1 MKLGEVDYNLKP
13 VDARIFLCRPD
24 KKTIARISEAYDI
37 NYSTKVSVLNELSF
51 KIPTVLMEDGVPV
64 DNTNIDKI
72 KNRYLFK
79 LKYGNITEYFLMN
92 ESSKS
97 YSDDEYISYT
107 ALSLGVQLSDKNIR
121 QFEVVSKTLSQI
133 TTEILSS
140 VNTKWKIGYVDSY
153 FEEIYRS
160 YEVASNNILEIIY
173 DLAKL
178 WNALIVWNSVKYE
191 INFYKPENIGKDKGF
206 YIRDGKYL
214 ESFNLATS
222 TIDTITR
229 LKVYGQ
235 DGLSIHRLNPTGQ
248 SYLEDYRYYLYPFKR
263 ENGVVVSHSKYLS
276 DSLCVA
282 LEDYQALVETLSE
295 KFTNLT
301 TMVTTQNSIIQT
313 EEQKLNTLN
322 TQRVIIED
330 ELDLSNANFQSA
342 TPKHQDIIQRLE
354 AKRQEISN
362 QEAFIRDLNYQLS
375 EYENELHDLQEKLAR
390 EKNFTIEQ
398 LAELS
403 DFEIEKEYTNDSIV
417 DDEDLIEDGKEV
429 FRQYL
434 EPKIRLDMNLIDF
447 QSIVECQNDWDKLGL
462 GDIIRV
468 RYDRLQVNIKAKI
481 TEITHDFENESIS
494 IVIENEFDEDNNWLE
509 QLNKAGNTSTI
520 VQMDKWKWNLS
531 EKNNGAIN
539 DIINNKWDAL
549 KNAVMA
555 GYNQKIEIS
564 ERGIIVRDLEDP
576 LSWLVIQNGFLAI
589 TNDNGE
595 SWKHAI
601 SKDGI
606 FGERIFGK
614 IISGVNL
621 VIEDESGIWVT
632 QGSRTT
638 IYNRHGDEVMYLGLV
653 SDNVKDEN
661 GNLIPQDNEC
671 FGLVS
676 WNHVTRVALTTC
688 EGFSV
693 SKKDGE
699 EWKKVLWANTDG
711 TLYSRN
717 MVAENIKIVNN
728 LDEVILDAENN
739 YFNAG
744 LLDKIVVD
752 GKLTTLEKLE
762 LIKELYNIHSDYKLL
777 LQQAQKYIRSERD
790 NATDVDGAFNTTTQS
805 FPTVYSTT
813 DRYSTSAL
821 KNAYLELMTY
831 MSNFIKIINNGY
843 PETSYL
849 NIDMTDP
856 LTESTSQIE
865 NRGIF
870 VQKFKNY
877 YDEATRLRQEI
888 EDSLFYSGLTM
899 GRYHNNLIMNDFGFI
914 AVRSDGKYRAYLNAT
929 NGLALQKWENGK
941 WANKLFAT
949 LGDSTWEDGTL
960 YAEGLVTKNLRIVD
974 GDLGDA
980 ITFDW
985 KDGITIFGRN
995 GEKIILN
1002 ANEAISIYVNGE
1014 KKFYVGTDGRL
1025 YAKDMTTH
1033 NLKIVDGF
1041 LGEKII
1047 FDQDDGITING
1058 NNHEQIRLNANEGM
1072 AIDVNSEPRFWIS
1085 KDGYIYARKLFIMNG
1100 ELDESILEGLD
1111 KDDSFISDLTV
1122 TRLRTYDPSDPDNYV
1137 HIKQKFLRFITKNG
1151 SSENV
1156 KYEMYFEGSGVQ
1168 AYPIAIWGS
1177 GSGNNTNNNKAK
1189 QYKTPQGFFTEYID
1203 ETGEKHSINLNT
1215 ESTKSIEIISP
1226 RTVSIK
1232 GGSGSITMNN
1242 TQLEIKFGNNTFTMS
1257 ATGIKLNGTRIDLN

>member
-1 MKLGEVDYNLKP
+1 MKLGEINYNLKP
-13 VDARIFLCRPD
+13 DDARIFLCRPD
-24 KKTIARISEAYDI
+24 KKTIARIGEAYDI
-37 NYSTKVSVLNELSF
+37 LYNTKVSILNEISF
-51 KIPTVLMEDGVPV
+51 KIPTTLIEDGVPV
-64 DNTNIDKI
+64 DNKNIDKI

-79 LKYGNITEYFLMN
+79 LKYGHITEYFLLN
-92 ESSKS
+92 ESNKA
-97 YSDDEYISYT
+97 YSDDEYIQYS
-107 ALSLGVQLSDKNIR
+107 ALSLGIQLSDKNIR
-121 QFEVVSKTLSQI
+121 NFEVVSKTLSQI

-140 VNTKWKIGYVDSY
+140 VNTIWKLGYVDSY

-178 WNALIVWNSVKYE
+178 WNALIVWDSIKCE
-191 INFYKPENIGKDKGF
+191 IHFYRPENIGKDKGF

-214 ESFNLATS
+214 ESFNLAIN

-263 ENGVVVSHSKYLS
+263 ENGLVVSHSKYLT
-276 DSLCVA
+276 DSLCMA
-282 LEDYQALVETLSE
+282 LEDYQALVESLSE

-313 EEQKLNTLN
+313 EEQKLSALN
-322 TQRVIIED
+322 TQRIVIED
-330 ELDLSNANFQSA
+330 ELDLSNASFQSS
-342 TPKHQDIIQRLE
+342 TLNHQDIIQRLE
-354 AKRQEISN
+354 AKRLEISN
-362 QEAFIRDLNYQLS
+362 QEAFIRSLNYQLS
-375 EYENELHDLQEKLAR
+375 DYENDLNDLREKLAR
-390 EKNFTIEQ
+390 ENNFTVEQ

-403 DFEIEKEYTNDSIV
+403 NFEIEKEYINDSII
-417 DDEDLIEDGKEV
+417 DDEDLMEEGQEV
-429 FRQYL
+429 FRTYL
-434 EPKIRLDMNLIDF
+434 EPKIKLDMNLIDF
-447 QSIVECQNDWDKLGL
+447 LSIVECQNDWDKLGL
-462 GDIIRV
+462 GDIVRV
-468 RYDRLQVNIKAKI
+468 RYDRLQVDIKAKI
-481 TEITHDFENESIS
+481 TEIAHNFENESIS
-494 IVIENEFDEDNNWLE
+494 VVIENEFDEENNWLE

-621 VIEDESGIWVT
+621 MIEDESGIWIT

-638 IYNRHGDEVMYLGLV
+638 IYNRQGDEVMYVGLV
-653 SDNVKDEN
+653 SENQKDSA

-676 WNHVTRVALTTC
+676 WNHITRVALTTC

-693 SKKDGE
+693 SKKDND

-711 TLYSRN
+711 TLYSRH
-717 MVAENIKIVNN
+717 MVAENIKVVNN

-739 YFNAG
+739 YFNIG
-744 LLDKIVVD
+744 LLDKIVAD

-762 LIKELYNIHSDYKLL
+762 LIKELYKIHSDYKLL
-777 LQQAQKYIRSERD
+777 LQQAQKYIRSDRD
-790 NATDVDGAFNTTTQS
+790 NLTDVEGAFNVAMQT

-813 DRYSTSAL
+813 DKYSTSAL
-821 KNAYLELMTY
+821 KNAYLELMNG
-831 MSNFIKIINNGY
+831 MSSYIKIINNGY
-843 PETSYL
+843 SESQNL
-849 NIDMTDP
+849 HIDMTDP
-856 LTESTSQIE
+856 ITESTSHIE

-877 YDEATRLRQEI
+877 YDEATRLRQQI
-888 EDSLFYSGLTM
+888 EDSLFYSGITM

-929 NGLALQKWENGK
+929 NGLALQKWENGQ
-941 WANKLFAT
+941 WVSKLFAT
-949 LGDSTWEDGTL
+949 LGDAKWEDGTL

-985 KDGITIFGRN
+985 LDGITIYGRN
-995 GEKIILN
+995 GEEIRLN
-1002 ANEAISIYVNGE
+1002 ANEAISIYVNGD

-1025 YAKDMTTH
+1025 YAKDITTH

-1047 FDQDDGITING
+1047 FDQNDGITING
-1058 NNHEQIRLNANEGM
+1058 NNGEQIRLNANEGI
-1072 AIDVNSEPRFWIS
+1072 AIDVHSEPRFWIS
-1085 KDGYIYARKLFIMNG
+1085 KDGYLYARKLFIMNG
-1100 ELDESILEGLD
+1100 ELDEKILESLGED
-1111 KDDSFISDLTV
+1111 NSFISDLTV
-1122 TRLRTYDPSDPDNYV
+1122 TKLRTYDPNDPDNYV
-1137 HIKQKFLRFITKNG
+1137 HIKQKFLRFITKSG
-1151 SSENV
+1151 STENT

-1168 AYPIAIWGS
+1168 AYPVAIWGS

-1189 QYKTPQGFFTEYID
+1189 QYKTSEGFFTEYID
-1203 ETGEKHSINLNT
+1203 EGGEKHAINLNT
-1215 ESTKSIEIISP
+1215 DRTKSIEITTP

-1232 GGSGSITMNN
+1232 GGGGSIIMNN
-1242 TQLEIKFGNNTFTMS
+1242 SQLEIKFGSNAITMS
-1257 ATGIKLNGTRIDLN
+1257 ASGIKVNGTRIDLN

>member
-1 MKLGEVDYNLKP
+1 MKLGEINYNLKP
-13 VDARIFLCRPD
+13 DDVRIFLCRPD

-37 NYSTKVSVLNELSF
+37 TYSTKLSVLNEISF
-51 KIPTVLMEDGVPV
+51 KIPTVLMEDGIPF

-79 LKYGNITEYFLMN
+79 LRYGQITEYFLMN

-97 YSDDEYISYT
+97 YSDNEYISYT

-121 QFEVVSKTLSQI
+121 QFEVISKTLSQI

-140 VNTKWKIGYVDSY
+140 VNTKWTLGYVDSY

-160 YEVASNNILEIIY
+160 YEVASNNVLEIIY
-173 DLAKL
+173 ELANL
-178 WNALIVWNSVKYE
+178 WNALIVWDSVKYE

-214 ESFNLATS
+214 ESFNLATN

-248 SYLEDYRYYLYPFKR
+248 SYLEDYRYYLYPFNR
-263 ENGVVVSHSKYLS
+263 ENGVIVSHSKYLS
-276 DSLCVA
+276 DSLCIA
-282 LEDYQALVETLSE
+282 LEDYKALVEALSE
-295 KFTNLT
+295 KFTHLT
-301 TMVTTQNSIIQT
+301 EMVTTQNSIIQT
-313 EEQKLNTLN
+313 EEQKLSALN

-330 ELDLSNANFQSA
+330 ELDLSNANFQSS
-342 TPKHQDIIQRLE
+342 TLKHQDIIQRLE
-354 AKRQEISN
+354 AKRLDISK
-362 QEAFIRDLNYQLS
+362 QEAFIRDLSYQLS
-375 EYENELHDLQEKLAR
+375 DFENELQDLQEKLAR
-390 EKNFTIEQ
+390 ENNFTVEQ

-403 DFEIEKEYTNDSIV
+403 DFEIEKEYINDSIV
-417 DDEDLIEDGKEV
+417 DDEDLIEVGKEV

-434 EPKIRLDMNLIDF
+434 EPKIKLDMNLIDF
-447 QSIVECQNDWDKLGL
+447 RSIVECQNDWDKLGL
-462 GDIIRV
+462 GDIVRV
-468 RYDRLQVNIKAKI
+468 KYDRLQVDVKAKI

-494 IVIENEFDEDNNWLE
+494 VVIENEFDEDNNWLE

-531 EKNNGAIN
+531 EENNGAIN

-621 VIEDESGIWVT
+621 IIEDESGIWVT

-638 IYNRHGDEVMYLGLV
+638 IYNRHGEEVMYVGLV
-653 SDNVKDEN
+653 SENTKDDD
-661 GNLIPQDNEC
+661 GNLIPQANEC

-676 WNHVTRVALTTC
+676 WNHITRVALTTC

-693 SKKDGE
+693 SKKDDE

-717 MVAENIKIVNN
+717 MIAENIKIVNN

-739 YFNAG
+739 YFNIG
-744 LLDKIVVD
+744 LLDKIVAD

-762 LIKELYNIHSDYKLL
+762 LIKELYKIHSDYKLL
-777 LQQAQKYIRSERD
+777 LQQAQKYIKSERD
-790 NATDVDGAFNTTTQS
+790 NVTDIEGAFNTSTQT
-805 FPTVYSTT
+805 FPTVHSTT
-813 DRYSTSAL
+813 DRYSTDAL
-821 KNAYLELMTY
+821 KNAYLELINY
-831 MSNFIKIINNGY
+831 MSSYIKIINNGY
-843 PETSYL
+843 LDSSNL

-856 LTESTSQIE
+856 ITESTSQIE

-870 VQKFKNY
+870 VQKIKNY

-888 EDSLFYSGLTM
+888 EDSLFYSGITM

-914 AVRSDGKYRAYLNAT
+914 AVRHDGKYRAYLNAT
-929 NGLALQKWENGK
+929 NGLALQKWENDQ
-941 WANKLFAT
+941 WVSKLFAT
-949 LGDSTWEDGTL
+949 LGDSKWEDGTL

-980 ITFDW
+980 ITLDW
-985 KDGITIFGRN
+985 KDGITIHGKNDEEIR
-995 GEKIILN
+995 LN
-1002 ANEAISIYVNGE
+1002 ANEAISIYVNKQ
-1014 KKFYVGTDGRL
+1014 KKFYVGIDGRL
-1025 YAKDMTTH
+1025 YAKDITTH

-1047 FDQDDGITING
+1047 FNEKDGITING
-1058 NNHEQIRLNANEGM
+1058 NSGEEIRLNANEGI
-1072 AIDVNSEPRFWIS
+1072 AIDVNHEPRFWVS
-1085 KDGYIYARKLFIMNG
+1085 KDGHLYARKLFIMNG

-1111 KDDSFISDLTV
+1111 EDDSFISDLTV
-1122 TRLRTYDPSDPDNYV
+1122 TRLRTYDPTDSDNYV

-1156 KYEMYFEGSGVQ
+1156 KYEMYFEGSGAQ

-1189 QYKTPQGFFTEYID
+1189 QYKTQEGFFTEYVD
-1203 ETGEKHSINLNT
+1203 EYGDKHSLNLT
-1215 ESTKSIEIISP
+1215 TDRSKSIEINSP

-1232 GGSGSITMNN
+1232 GGGGSIIMNN
-1242 TQLEIKFGNNTFTMS
+1242 TQLELKFGSNTITMS
-1257 ATGIKLNGTRIDLN
+1257 TAGIKLNGTRIDLN